1 MRAVDLG
8 DIRNCFGSVR
18 ALHSQTET
26 LHPLQIVLFSL
37 FLVLSNGL
45 RPCCTG
51 ALPGGS
57 HCSLSHT
64 SYKFLLAYRIHDGV
78 NEAKT
83 MAVTP
88 FNRETI
94 CWRHVWSRQSEKSKT
109 VLLEQAKLGSRLS
122 FSFGWS
128 PSSCFQRPSGSC
140 PLGNSCGDS
149 PGIVSAAACESL
161 ASQGAVAPGKGRF
174 LVCLIP
180 QWRLCCV
187 GLIRDCCFI
196 C

>member
-18 ALHSQTET
+18 ALHSQTEP

-122 FSFGWS
+122 FSFG
-128 PSSCFQRPSGSC
+128 
-140 PLGNSCGDS
+140 
-149 PGIVSAAACESL
+149 
-161 ASQGAVAPGKGRF
+161 
-174 LVCLIP
+174 
-180 QWRLCCV
+180 
-187 GLIRDCCFI
+187 
-196 C
+196 